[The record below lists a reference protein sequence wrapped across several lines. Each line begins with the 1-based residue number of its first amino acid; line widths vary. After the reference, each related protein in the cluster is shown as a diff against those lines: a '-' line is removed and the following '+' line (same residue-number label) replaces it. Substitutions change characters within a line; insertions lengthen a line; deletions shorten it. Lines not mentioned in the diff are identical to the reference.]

1 VELLGGDGELDRRL
15 RALPGRVPQLDQGG
29 GQDAVA
35 GIALDLEQGLAH
47 LRGEGGD
54 VDQPDDVIGVGGGV
68 GDHGAAVGVADGND
82 RAGDL
87 RNRAGDIRRVVGDT
101 AQRVGGGDD
110 RDAGGEEAL
119 DDAVPTGGVG
129 EGAVDEDDGRG
140 GAGGGGGV
148 GHGVPSCLVA
158 EDDGG
163 RTRPPAIAAEPAA
176 IPEITARRFTISRS
190 FPSRTAGSSPVA
202 VCRGPGDRRSDRLS
216 PAVPPKPPDSRH
228 SRARA
233 ARGLPW
239 KHPFRGGELGERRER
254 RWRGLPNAPTGGG
267 PLVSPAT

>member
-148 GHGVPSCLVA
+148 GHGGPFLL
-158 EDDGG
+158 G
-163 RTRPPAIAAEPAA
+163 
-176 IPEITARRFTISRS
+176 
-190 FPSRTAGSSPVA
+190 
-202 VCRGPGDRRSDRLS
+202 CRG
-216 PAVPPKPPDSRH
+216 
-228 SRARA
+228 
-233 ARGLPW
+233 
-239 KHPFRGGELGERRER
+239 
-254 RWRGLPNAPTGGG
+254 RWRPDEAASHCRRAGGDTRDHGASVHHQPILSFSNRGVIPGCRVPGPGG
-267 PLVSPAT
+267 PPVRPALACRPAETPGQSPL